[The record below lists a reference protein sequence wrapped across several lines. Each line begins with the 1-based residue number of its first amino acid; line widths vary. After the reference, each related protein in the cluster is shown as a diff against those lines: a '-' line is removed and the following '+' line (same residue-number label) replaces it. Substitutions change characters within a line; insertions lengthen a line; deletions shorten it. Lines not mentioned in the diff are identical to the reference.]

1 MALMS
6 WWKTDALP
14 LLPALPGFDAQ
25 PTDDDSLMADLNHLD
40 QAEVHA
46 RRRDG
51 HTPYVATLDER
62 PAAYGWSAA
71 RCADIGELGLR
82 FTLPRD
88 ERYLWDFA
96 TLPGYR
102 GLGLYPRLLQAMVR
116 GERAARAWII
126 HAPENLPS
134 GTGMSRAGFSPVG
147 RLSFQADG
155 AVVLAEIRDDVRALW
170 GAALLGVELSTGRVG
185 SCWRCARSEASCGCW
200 RPGVGP
206 ISRCSCAAPVG
217 IARRK
222 AA

>member
-14 LLPALPGFDAQ
+14 KLPALPGFGAHSM
-25 PTDDDSLMADLNHLD
+25 DDDGLMADLNHLD
-40 QAEVHA
+40 QAEVRA

-51 HTPYVATLDER
+51 HTPYVATLDGS
-62 PAAYGWSAA
+62 PVAYGWSAA
-71 RCADIGELGLR
+71 RRAEIGELGLR
-82 FTLPRD
+82 FGLPRD

-96 TLPGYR
+96 TLPGFR
-102 GLGLYPRLLQAMVR
+102 GLGLYPQLLQAMVR

-126 HAPENLPS
+126 HAPENFPS
-134 GTGMSRAGFSPVG
+134 GTGISRAGFSPVG

-155 AVVLAEIRDDVRALW
+155 AVVLADIRDDLRAWW

-185 SCWRCARSEASCGCW
+185 SCWSCARGEASCGCW

-206 ISRCSCAAPVG
+206 TGRCGCATPVG
-217 IARRK
+217 VAGRK